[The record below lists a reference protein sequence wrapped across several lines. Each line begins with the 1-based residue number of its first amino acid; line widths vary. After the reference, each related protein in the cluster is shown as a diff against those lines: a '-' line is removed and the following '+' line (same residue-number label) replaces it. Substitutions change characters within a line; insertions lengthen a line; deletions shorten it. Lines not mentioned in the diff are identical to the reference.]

1 MNASIDCYNAT
12 GLCKSQQSAMVS
24 LHSVEEE
31 KFIADMVDS
40 TEYQHFF
47 TWLGGKRNST
57 NSRFE
62 WGDGSV
68 FGYEHFQYPEDEVD
82 SCISLHRVR
91 IFRSYFW
98 VWMTDNCFE
107 KLVRKIVCITYNVI
121 CSKQLYHLL
130 WSNFSIAVIV
140 RL

>member
-1 MNASIDCYNAT
+1 MCSDGWSDFDSNCYKAFDVNVSIDWYDAAD
-12 GLCKSQQSAMVS
+12 LCKSKKSVMVS

-57 NSRFE
+57 NSRFKWE
-62 WGDGSV
+62 DGTV
-68 FGYEHFQYPEDEVD
+68 FGYEHFQYPEDEVY
-82 SCISLHRVR
+82 SCISMHRVP

-98 VWMTDNCFE
+98 MWMTDNCFE
-107 KLVRKIVCITYNVI
+107 TLARKIVCKKIST
-121 CSKQLYHLL
+121 KK
-130 WSNFSIAVIV
+130 
-140 RL
+140 